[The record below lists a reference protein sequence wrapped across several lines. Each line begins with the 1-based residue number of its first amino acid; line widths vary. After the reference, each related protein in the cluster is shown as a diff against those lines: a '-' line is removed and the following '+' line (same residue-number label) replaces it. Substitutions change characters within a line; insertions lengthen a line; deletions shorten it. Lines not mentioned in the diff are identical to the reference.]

1 MNPIAYYSLRKLVK
15 RLKDISIKPVKIR
28 TEAEAKMAN
37 IQDKDLGLPGG
48 WKVGDEYYEAKEL
61 LLQPILNSLDDFF
74 FDIRFR
80 IDYHAERMFVGP
92 ILEMAKDCY
101 FAEVGESEN

>member
-37 IQDKDLGLPGG
+37 IQDKALGLAGG

-61 LLQPILNSLDDFF
+61 LL
-74 FDIRFR
+74 
-80 IDYHAERMFVGP
+80 
-92 ILEMAKDCY
+92 
-101 FAEVGESEN
+101 